1 MFSTEFASSVD
12 FSGPVLG
19 LSWVLQYW
27 WRPPLHQ
34 CPHILLHL
42 LHLLI
47 PPSCPLQFFH
57 TTKDLKTYAESTLW
71 LLPDYPIVLIWFS
84 QFVKYCRNIFSLFKW
99 KMEISAIKRGGIQRL
114 IENALFFSIRF
125 HPSTYWR
132 NVHGEL
138 RVSWTTEI
146 SSPGLNRRYSRLSSG
161 LGTLSGIKDWQRWM
175 PLTLFSWITNNWEI
189 FQATSF
195 QSKITTFQS
204 SWLVICHNCY
214 I

>member
-12 FSGPVLG
+12 FSVPVLCP
-19 LSWVLQYW
+19 SWVLQYW

-42 LHLLI
+42 LHLLT

-71 LLPDYPIVLIWFS
+71 LLPDYPTVLIWFS
-84 QFVKYCRNIFSLFKW
+84 QFVRYCRNIFSLFKW

-114 IENALFFSIRF
+114 IKNALFFSIRF

-146 SSPGLNRRYSRLSSG
+146 SSLGLNRRYSRLSSG
-161 LGTLSGIKDWQRWM
+161 LGKLSGINCWQRWM

-195 QSKITTFQS
+195 QSKKITTFQ
-204 SWLVICHNCY
+204 
-214 I
+214 